1 MKIPE
6 IVKHSLAVFAL
17 CMTQIGG
24 ANAAREDNQFYL
36 NTDFEKVFGYSMA
49 TQAGCLV
56 FIGGIVSID
65 SKGELVGEGDVAAQ
79 THQLYTQLESVLN
92 AHDLTLENIVRES
105 FYVKN
110 INNMAGAGQVRAQF
124 YDRAKAA
131 YPSTVG
137 LEISNLG
144 MPGAEI
150 EMTAIAERCNGAK

>member
-1 MKIPE
+1 MKLPK
-6 IVKHSLAVFAL
+6 IVKRSLAVLAL

-24 ANAAREDNQFYL
+24 AQAARDENQFNL
-36 NTDFEKVFGYSMA
+36 NADFENAFGYSMA

-65 SKGELVGEGDVAAQ
+65 QKGELVGEGDVAVQA
-79 THQLYTQLESVLN
+79 HQLYTQLEAVLK

-110 INNMAGAGQVRAQF
+110 INNMAGAGEIRAKF
-124 YDRAKAA
+124 YEQAKAA
-131 YPSTVG
+131 FPSTVG
-137 LEISNLG
+137 MEISKLG

-150 EMTAIAERCNGAK
+150 EMTAIAERCNGVQ